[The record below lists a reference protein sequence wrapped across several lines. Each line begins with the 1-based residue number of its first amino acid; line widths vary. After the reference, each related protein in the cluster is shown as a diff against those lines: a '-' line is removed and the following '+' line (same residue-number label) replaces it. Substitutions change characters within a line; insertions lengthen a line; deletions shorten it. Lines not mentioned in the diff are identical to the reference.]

1 MLIGLGG
8 GAASSMATGTSHED
22 LDFASVQRSNAE
34 MQRRCQEVI
43 DQCWALGEENPI
55 LSIHDVGA
63 GGLSNALPELV
74 NDAGRGGKFDLR
86 AVPNDQPGMSPME
99 IWCNEAQERYVLAV
113 DDKQLETFRA
123 LCERERCPYAVVGEA
138 TEAQHLVLEDGYF
151 RSNRNLTTDEALA
164 ERMATPIDMDLGV
177 LLGKPPKMQRDV
189 QPSSS
194 ASCERFKTKGLD
206 LKEAA
211 YRVLRL
217 PTVANKTFLIT
228 IGDRTVS
235 GLVCR
240 DQMVGPGR
248 CRWPTWRSPPAA
260 TRATPARPWP
270 WASARRSR
278 CINAAASG
286 RMAIGEAL
294 TNLAAARIA
303 ETPGR
308 EALRQLDGARRPS
321 GRRRRAVRH
330 GARGGAW
337 NCVRRSAFRFRS
349 ARIRCR

>member
-1 MLIGLGG
+1 
-8 GAASSMATGTSHED
+8 
-22 LDFASVQRSNAE
+22 

-74 NDAGRGGKFDLR
+74 NGAGRGGKFDLR

-113 DDKQLETFRA
+113 DGKQLETFRA
-123 LCERERCPYAVVGEA
+123 LCERERCPYAMVGEA
-138 TEAQHLVLEDGYF
+138 TEERHLVLEDGYF
-151 RSNRNLTTDEALA
+151 RSNRNLTKDAALA

-177 LLGKPPKMQRDV
+177 LFGKPPKMQRDV
-189 QPSSS
+189 SHLKRQL
-194 ASCERFKTKGLD
+194 ERFKTKGLD

-217 PTVANKTFLIT
+217 PTVANKSFLIT

-240 DQMVGPGR
+240 DQMVGPWQVPVAMLEAAPPPRPISIAGPPMTMIFAPAGMSCLWTCCAR
-248 CRWPTWRSPPAA
+248 MLPRPPA
-260 TRATPARPWP
+260 
-270 WASARRSR
+270 S
-278 CINAAASG
+278 
-286 RMAIGEAL
+286 MIGL
-294 TNLAAARIA
+294 
-303 ETPGR
+303 
-308 EALRQLDGARRPS
+308 
-321 GRRRRAVRH
+321 
-330 GARGGAW
+330 
-337 NCVRRSAFRFRS
+337 
-349 ARIRCR
+349 